1 MGNKCKP
8 VSKFESKPFS
18 RPLLTSCSEDKRNRK
33 IQKRWEMVQKR
44 YSYSSRPFEAF
55 RESKPEKF
63 KRYLCEGPPE
73 YCRWE
78 VWKAALSVGK
88 KQVTLDTALSED
100 NYSIEKD
107 LDRTFPNHS
116 YFGRKK
122 GRTYLRN
129 VLVSM
134 VNNHPELG
142 YCQGMNSLAG
152 VLLIVSGNDLESY
165 SLMESICFQFG
176 GKGLFEYEFPLV
188 VELCKEFHRVLSERL
203 PEVHRFFVD
212 IELDDNLWLTKWFMT
227 LFSYSFHLDCVIRI
241 WDCIFAYGLGYM
253 INIALGLVEYIKP
266 DMMGKSLIDIL
277 EYLPELKEIIVDID
291 LVLFHSSKYA
301 RKSFHL
307 ETPSC
312 NDTSFDELEAKDEIK
327 TNWEVSTHS
336 AQNSKS
342 MMEEFSV
349 CFSNNISKFSI

>member
-8 VSKFESKPFS
+8 VSKFESKPLS
-18 RPLLTSCSEDKRNRK
+18 RPLLTSSSEDKRFRK

-44 YSYSSRPFEAF
+44 YSSTGRPFECL
-55 RESKPEKF
+55 RDQKPEKF
-63 KRYLCEGPPE
+63 KRYLSEGPPE
-73 YCRWE
+73 HLRWE
-78 VWKAALSVGK
+78 VWKAALGAGK
-88 KQVTLDTALSED
+88 KFVMLDTALSED

-116 YFGRKK
+116 YFKSPR

-152 VLLIVSGNDLESY
+152 VLLIVSANDLESY
-165 SLMESICFQFG
+165 CLMESICFGFG

-188 VELCKEFHRVLSERL
+188 VQLCQEFHRVLSEKM
-203 PEVHRFFVD
+203 PDVHRFFLE

-241 WDCIFAYGLGYM
+241 WDCIFAYGLGFM
-253 INIALGLVEYIKP
+253 VNIALGLIEFIKP
-266 DMMGKSLIDIL
+266 EMLGKSLADML
-277 EYLPELKEIIVDID
+277 EYLPELKEIMVDID
-291 LVLFHSSKYA
+291 LVLFHGNKFNVRSLS
-301 RKSFHL
+301 L
-307 ETPSC
+307 ETPEGQ
-312 NDTSFDELEAKDEIK
+312 NTSIDDQEVQDPIR
-327 TNWEVSTHS
+327 TTWEVSTS
-336 AQNSKS
+336 SVQNSKS
-342 MMEEFSV
+342 MMEEFSM

>member
-18 RPLLTSCSEDKRNRK
+18 KPLLTGSFDDKRQRK
-33 IQKRWEMVQKR
+33 INKRWEMVQKR

-55 RESKPEKF
+55 RDSKPEKF
-63 KRYLCEGPPE
+63 KRYLSEGPPE

-78 VWKAALSVGK
+78 VWKAALAVGK
-88 KQVTLDTALSED
+88 KQAMLDTALSED

-107 LDRTFPNHS
+107 LERTFPNHS
-116 YFGRKK
+116 YFKSAK
-122 GRTYLRN
+122 GRACLRN

-152 VLLIVSGNDLESY
+152 VFLIVSGNDFESY
-165 SLMESICFQFG
+165 SLMESLCFQFG

-188 VELCKEFHRVLSERL
+188 VDLCKEFHRILNERL
-203 PEVHRFFVD
+203 PEVHKFFLD

-241 WDCIFAYGLGYM
+241 WDCLFAFGLGYM
-253 INIALGLVEYIKP
+253 INIALGLIEFIKSDMLGKTLP
-266 DMMGKSLIDIL
+266 DML
-277 EYLPELKEIIVDID
+277 EYLPELKEIMVDID
-291 LVLFHSSKYA
+291 LVLFHSSKFSA
-301 RKSFHL
+301 RPFKL
-307 ETPSC
+307 ETSSC
-312 NDTSFDELEAKDEIK
+312 KDTSFDEIEVKDEIK
-327 TNWEVSTHS
+327 TNWESSSHST
-336 AQNSKS
+336 QNSKS